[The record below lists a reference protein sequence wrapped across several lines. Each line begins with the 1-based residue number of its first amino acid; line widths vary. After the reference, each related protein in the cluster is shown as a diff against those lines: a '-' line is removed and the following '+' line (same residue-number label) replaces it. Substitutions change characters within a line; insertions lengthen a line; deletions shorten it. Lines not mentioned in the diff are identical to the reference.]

1 MAADGVAARSSAQ
14 PYPLLQAAARRAR
27 QRTRFS
33 AGTPELQP
41 LTGKG
46 GKVSGRRSAQ
56 AAPRRSRATAQ
67 REGSGRRRGPLQR
80 PTLPKP
86 YPLLVVPANEPDS
99 RPERQPLT
107 GKCGKVSGRGSAQ
120 AAPRRS
126 RAPGATGRQRST
138 SQRPLQRPPHF
149 PNPPPA
155 SPPQSEDL
163 VACPPARAGRS
174 VSFEER
180 GKSFFRRASGAPPRL
195 SVPFGR
201 PFDLPFFQLTGRARR
216 AADAP
221 HEGLAPPPSRR
232 VSVETRFQSHAQPCR
247 LGSGKPVAVFAV
259 AGFRPQNLR
268 CASTRV
274 RSCTTHCTAPALH
287 CSLQFAHP
295 ACP

>member
-216 AADAP
+216 AAARPDDLPPASE
-221 HEGLAPPPSRR
+221 EG
-232 VSVETRFQSHAQPCR
+232 CR
-247 LGSGKPVAVFAV
+247 
-259 AGFRPQNLR
+259 
-268 CASTRV
+268 
-274 RSCTTHCTAPALH
+274 
-287 CSLQFAHP
+287 
-295 ACP
+295 